1 MSESERE
8 QLQRLSLLQ
17 KVSGLILK
25 KWAWLLVGTFVVL
38 ALSFTVFLVRH
49 TAMSGHRYT
58 AVTSLMYAPRQVAR
72 IENMSDKQLMSVLS
86 RRSVKRRVGAE
97 IPMTRDE
104 MECLTIDLEIRQE
117 RHPSNIFSLTARAPS
132 RANAVAKV
140 NAYAALLIKEY
151 VSYRTI
157 DLENWRDSIMVR
169 KQSLQRQIAD
179 LESEESTVKASA
191 GVVAP
196 VETLTMI
203 NSMLSDQRR
212 NQSDINVQIA
222 NAEARRRR
230 LEATVG
236 KIGPLVAENAGAI
249 RRKTE
254 EIAALDA
261 EIARLREIY
270 TDANPKVIGKLE
282 DRQRLMQDYARY
294 LESRGMTGVDPA
306 SIDRLTESADELAEV
321 TMRVAALNENLAA
334 VNRAIEENEKR
345 AGELTAVI
353 PAFERL
359 RVRRADLENIM
370 RGLDDQLENISYLE
384 MSIANDLRQI
394 ERTEGADGTDPL
406 RSRNFVIAFAAAA
419 FCTAVLAFW
428 ILALELAFGRVS
440 GGREIAVYD
449 DMRYLGAMPEKGS
462 MPEGAE
468 KDVLGVISLK
478 VAEADVPNG
487 IVLVSRLPGAQWH
500 PGFWESLDW
509 TLSMAGRPSFMLEIV
524 STAEFTPPEG
534 SETLVNTVFKGQKG
548 WFPVDNRYTL
558 APTELQLL
566 QADLQQLREKY
577 DMILLAMPSDIRRG
591 GSFYDQLLGVCD
603 TVLLG
608 IGVGKTPRTWFSYAR
623 THVEA
628 AKKQAMA
635 VATGESARKVRR
647 EMEARH

>member
-86 RRSVKRRVGAE
+86 RRSVKRRVAGAL
-97 IPMTRDE
+97 PMTRDE
-104 MECLTIDLEIRQE
+104 LECLTIDLEIRQE

-282 DRQRLMQDYARY
+282 DRQRLMQDYSRY

-321 TMRVAALNENLAA
+321 TMRVAALKENLAA

-359 RVRRADLENIM
+359 RVRRADLETTM

-449 DMRYLGAMPEKGS
+449 DMRYLGAMPVKGS
-462 MPEGAE
+462 MSEGAE

-534 SETLVNTVFKGQKG
+534 AETLVNAVCKGQKG